1 MKGTYGLAS
10 SAALLSAVCLIC
22 APVAAQKDP
31 ALQKDQA
38 RAAAARKSDANR
50 PKPLPPGG
58 PAPRQADGHPDLS
71 GVWFP
76 GFYGTGDLNAL
87 GGLDGNS
94 MLVRREFDPKKTPEE
109 GPSFQPWAAAKLKE
123 MYPSEVEVE
132 LKRPSV
138 NCEPRGVPGM
148 FTVNGYPIQLITT
161 PGQLVQLVELNN
173 NFRVVPTD
181 GRPHAKDPDPTFN
194 GDGVGHW
201 DGDTLVID
209 TVAIDETTWNDREG
223 WFHSDE
229 ERVIERLTRPSLNYL
244 IYQVTIEDPK
254 VLAKPWS
261 SVQHTWTLGH
271 EPLGEYYCTHNEELY
286 QFSRLKK
293 QEPK

>member
-1 MKGTYGLAS
+1 MKRAYSMVGG
-10 SAALLSAVCLIC
+10 AALLAAVCLIST
-22 APVAAQKDP
+22 PVAAQKD
-31 ALQKDQA
+31 QA
-38 RAAAARKSDANR
+38 PKAGTQKSDASL

-58 PAPRQADGHPDLS
+58 PTPRQADGHPDLS

-76 GFYGTGDLNAL
+76 GFYGTGNLNAL

-94 MLVRREFDPKKTPEE
+94 MLVRREFDAKKTPEE
-109 GPSFQPWAAAKLKE
+109 KPSFQPWAAAKLKE

-138 NCEPRGVPGM
+138 NCEPRGVPGL

-161 PGQLVQLVELNN
+161 PGQLAQLVELNN

-181 GRPHAKDPDPTFN
+181 GRPHAKDADPTFN
-194 GDGVGHW
+194 GDGVAHW

-209 TVAIDETTWNDREG
+209 TVAIDEQTWNDMQG

-229 ERVIERLTRPSLNYL
+229 EHVVERLTRPSLNYL

-254 VLAKPWS
+254 VLTKPWTS
-261 SVQHTWTLGH
+261 APHTWTLGH
-271 EPLGEYYCTHNEELY
+271 EALGEYYCTHNEEL
-286 QFSRLKK
+286 
-293 QEPK
+293 